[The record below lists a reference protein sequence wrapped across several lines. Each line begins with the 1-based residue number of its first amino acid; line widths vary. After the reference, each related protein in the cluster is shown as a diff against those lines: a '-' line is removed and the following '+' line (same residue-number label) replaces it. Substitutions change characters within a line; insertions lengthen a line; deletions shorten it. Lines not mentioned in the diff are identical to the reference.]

1 MKKLLNS
8 VVLFIVAV
16 ALAAALFP
24 ISFVITFITR
34 LNTAFLSDFFYS
46 LALGIDKVGNVVLQ
60 VLLNKFAIVSQKSLK
75 SYRFGNI
82 NDTISYALAK
92 NWKVG
97 NLTRLGW
104 LLVNLLEW
112 LDEGHMEKSLKRHY

>member
-1 MKKLLNS
+1 MKKLINS
-8 VVLFIVAV
+8 IVLFIVAV

-60 VLLNKFAIVSQKSLK
+60 VPLNAFAILSHKSLK

-92 NWKVG
+92 NWRAD
-97 NLTRLGW
+97 NLTRLGL

-112 LDEGHMEKSLKRHY
+112 LDEGHMDKSLKRKY

>member
-8 VVLFIVAV
+8 IILLVVAV
-16 ALAAALFP
+16 AIAAALFP

-46 LALGIDKVGNVVLQ
+46 LALGLDKVGNVVLQ
-60 VLLNKFAIVSQKSLK
+60 VPLNAFAIKSDKTLK

-92 NWKVG
+92 NWKVY
-97 NLTRLGW
+97 NLTKVGW
-104 LLVNLLEW
+104 MLVNLLEW
-112 LDEGHMEKSLKRHY
+112 LDEGHMNKSLKRHY

>member
-60 VLLNKFAIVSQKSLK
+60 VPLNKFAIVSHKSLK
-75 SYRFGNI
+75 SYPFGNI

-92 NWKVG
+92 NWKAF
-97 NLTRLGW
+97 NLTKVGW
-104 LLVNLLEW
+104 LLVFLLEW